1 MLDLEVIQLRR
12 LQKNWKFD
20 SFFLYMQKHLILVW
34 VLLLCSSMDAHKW
47 TLNDAIASPF
57 LRKTMF
63 QNFLDQFQKWDQHTY
78 TIAFILVKASN
89 IYKSHKFNK
98 TDRKAITRYP
108 SPPFSK
114 NFVPPV
120 STSYNYKLNKS
131 PESRVT
137 VKSQKNM
144 CDIFTYHGKKES
156 CLLYMWSSA
165 RVSTPIPYLPG
176 NRLQPSA
183 KLDKLFKISSALLFV
198 DISLKVIV

>member
-1 MLDLEVIQLRR
+1 
-12 LQKNWKFD
+12 
-20 SFFLYMQKHLILVW
+20 
-34 VLLLCSSMDAHKW
+34 
-47 TLNDAIASPF
+47 
-57 LRKTMF
+57 MF

-120 STSYNYKLNKS
+120 STSYNYKLNKP

-144 CDIFTYHGKKES
+144 CDIFTYHWKERE
-156 CLLYMWSSA
+156 LLIVHVII
-165 RVSTPIPYLPG
+165 RKGQHPYPLSP
-176 NRLQPSA
+176 RKPSA
-183 KLDKLFKISSALLFV
+183 TICKIGQTFCNFLCPPLCEYIIKSNS
-198 DISLKVIV
+198 VIVVIESYT